1 MDTNLKEAKSYRD
14 KATAEFKNSPRI
26 HANTLDLVF
35 AQLASDGATEIE
47 YCTPMNWHPEAVH
60 HAKLDR
66 YAYYRAWRKTILA
79 KSRQLRIVLRDT
91 PAGRVTLVFT
101 LLPET
106 VGDGA

>member
-1 MDTNLKEAKSYRD
+1 M
-14 KATAEFKNSPRI
+14 AEFKNSPRI

-35 AQLASDGATEIE
+35 AKLASDDATEIE
-47 YCTPMNWHPEAVH
+47 YCRPSAWHPDIVH
-60 HAKLDR
+60 RAKLDR

-91 PAGRVTLVFT
+91 PTGRVTLVFT
-101 LLPET
+101 LLPER